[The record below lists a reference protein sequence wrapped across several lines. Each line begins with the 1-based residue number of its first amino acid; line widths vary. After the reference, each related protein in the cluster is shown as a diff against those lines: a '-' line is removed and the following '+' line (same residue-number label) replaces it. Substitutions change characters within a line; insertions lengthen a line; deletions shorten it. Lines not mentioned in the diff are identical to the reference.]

1 MGLMVNS
8 LHKIFIILE
17 AVVAQQ
23 SRGVTYSD
31 VVAAVALPKSS
42 VHRILRDLA
51 EIGYLD
57 YNPGTKKYFG
67 SMRLAATGAEVMSH
81 FQLRKHIRP
90 HLESLNAETGH
101 TVNLGVLDG
110 AMGVFVEKIESHD
123 YGIRLY
129 SEVGKRF
136 PLYCTGMGK
145 AMLAF
150 SSVQLIDKVLS
161 EPLQPFTERTVTD
174 PHALRVI
181 LQEVRDKGYA
191 LDLEEI
197 TRGIVCIAV
206 PLLGFRNE
214 VMGAISITV
223 PSYYEEERG
232 IESELEAVKK
242 TAAVFSK
249 SFWGEG
255 ND

>member
-1 MGLMVNS
+1 MNPLY
-8 LHKIFIILE
+8 KIFTILE

-31 VVAAVALPKSS
+31 VVAAVSLPKSS
-42 VHRILRDLA
+42 VHRILRDLT

-57 YNPGTKKYFG
+57 YNPETKKYFG

-81 FQLRKHIRP
+81 FQLRKHVRP
-90 HLESLNAETGH
+90 HLEALNAATGH
-101 TVNLGVLDG
+101 TVNFGVLDG
-110 AMGVFVEKIESHD
+110 AMGVFVEKVESQD

-150 SSVQLIDKVLS
+150 SSEQLVEKVLS
-161 EPLQPFTERTVTD
+161 EPLKVLTDKTVTD
-174 PHALRVI
+174 PVMIRKTLNTIR
-181 LQEVRDKGYA
+181 EDGYA

-197 TRGIVCIAV
+197 TRGIVCIAA
-206 PLLGFRNE
+206 PLLGFRQE
-214 VMGAISITV
+214 VVGAISITV
-223 PSYYEEERG
+223 PSYYNEEQG
-232 IESELEAVKK
+232 IDKEIEAVKK
-242 TAAVFSK
+242 SAAVISQ
-249 SFWGEG
+249 SLGG
-255 ND
+255 